1 MPNGDGG
8 FDFGNAIPSIGDPQ
22 TNAIL
27 TIIVA
32 ILNAIIAV
40 LNFIIAVIGAIV
52 HFLVK
57 ASLLFVRGVK
67 HVISDIVHGRFLHLY
82 QDYLRLKA
90 AIRKW
95 IDDHLGWLLRL
106 RAAFDRWFKNTI
118 VPILNLI
125 QRLRAVLAVFRIFHL
140 KFADKLD
147 RLLGRLESKII
158 RNTLKLRAKLNE
170 IVTIID
176 LVLDPGLLINNNVLL
191 ASAARSRT
199 SPGSRKGGSD
209 EQRREPANPTT
220 GTIDAR
226 RCRRAGHRTAPCGG
240 TEKGRL
246 VRAVLGND
254 VGQRRKRTPGR
265 HRPAGVRGR

>member
-82 QDYLRLKA
+82 QDYLRLK
-90 AIRKW
+90 
-95 IDDHLGWLLRL
+95 
-106 RAAFDRWFKNTI
+106 
-118 VPILNLI
+118 
-125 QRLRAVLAVFRIFHL
+125 
-140 KFADKLD
+140 FADKLD

-176 LVLDPGLLINNNVLL
+176 LVLDPGLLIKNNVLL
-191 ASAARSRT
+191 ASAGRAIRALMNLVGLGFARALTDTELASQKVDHDRYKVANVVAAADQHA
-199 SPGSRKGGSD
+199 SVGPSAELLLQQD
-209 EQRREPANPTT
+209 EIR
-220 GTIDAR
+220 DAL
-226 RCRRAGHRTAPCGG
+226 TDI
-240 TEKGRL
+240 T
-246 VRAVLGND
+246 
-254 VGQRRKRTPGR
+254 
-265 HRPAGVRGR
+265 

>member
-191 ASAARSRT
+191 ASAARSIRALMNLVGLGFARALT
-199 SPGSRKGGSD
+199 DTELASQKVDHDRYKVANVVAAADQHASVGPSAELLLQQD
-209 EQRREPANPTT
+209 EIRDALTDIT
-220 GTIDAR
+220 GL
-226 RCRRAGHRTAPCGG
+226 PQ
-240 TEKGRL
+240 GRF
-246 VRAVLGND
+246 G
-254 VGQRRKRTPGR
+254 
-265 HRPAGVRGR
+265 